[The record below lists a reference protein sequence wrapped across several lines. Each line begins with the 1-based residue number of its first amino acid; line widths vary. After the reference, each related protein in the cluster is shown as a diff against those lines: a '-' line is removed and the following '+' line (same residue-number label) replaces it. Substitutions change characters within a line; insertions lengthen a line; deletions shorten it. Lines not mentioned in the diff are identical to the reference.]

1 VNFPLATILVVVDDA
16 TLGEVLAKVLTRPGR
31 CAVSVSS
38 TSLALRLVEHEWPHL
53 VLLDMC
59 RRDGA
64 ALELAAA
71 IRNSSHDLPLIV
83 LTAFPHQKSSFPVSS
98 SRFVTK
104 SINLSDLRRTVD
116 VELFRA
122 DAGRRTQSFAF
133 PHKPVPELPRRL
145 TSSVSR

>member
-1 VNFPLATILVVVDDA
+1 MNFTVATILVVVDDA
-16 TLGEVLAKVLTRPGR
+16 TLGEVLTKVLTRPGC

-38 TSLALRLVEHEWPHL
+38 TSVALRLVEDEWPQL

-71 IRNSSHDLPLIV
+71 IRSSSPNLPLIV
-83 LTAFPHQKSSFPVSS
+83 LTAFPQQKSSFPVSI

-104 SINLSDLRRTVD
+104 SINLSDLRHMID
-116 VELFRA
+116 VELFRGNP
-122 DAGRRTQSFAF
+122 GRMTPFFAF
-133 PHKPVPELPRRL
+133 PHEPVPARSRRL
-145 TSSVSR
+145 TASVSH